1 MNYINQG
8 KVVII
13 FLLMSIPVA
22 GLAQENFEALYN
34 LLKAKIEKEE
44 AEPRWPD
51 INQVEAYVK
60 WMGIKAAD
68 RDNARAIS
76 LRANQAGNP
85 YWEQKFINLALDAQH
100 SGELSIWQGV
110 LKLMRGYWQ
119 NRRESWS
126 HCVYVSGPNVGQ
138 TLYNSAVANG
148 FSTEDIVERARCLMR
163 QATNDLEANWLYT
176 NHESFLGHYDSDG
189 FQVMPE
195 GDWDADC
202 MRRGEFTTTSQGEPL
217 MPADK
222 AMEWIQEVRVIC
234 EFYHLNLEFEDA
246 TDLMVQYL
254 KEKEVLCLKPPHEGH
269 QWYIDLAKQ
278 YELDKAKEHMDGF
291 YATIKGKVE
300 IEKNGIRKP
309 VADAEVEF
317 EAPKDQKVW
326 TAKTDNSGNYKIEG
340 VILHKNCGPF
350 ILTARGDGCFKL
362 LDVPGP
368 LEEPDKSFELEKN
381 LLLECGVEGYS
392 GRITVVKSWNY
403 TEGDGKSSSQYI
415 GSQTVSFS
423 GTFKPIPQMEGMEGQ
438 PIKIF
443 GPDKVSGTWK
453 HNEDRYCSGD
463 CDCPGLVY
471 QEFGS
476 GDVPLQTLQGLII
489 ITNVFPTDEKVVA
502 DQLGQFGMVNWYD
515 IATPTENVPTQN
527 RSKHYVKDVGCIWDN
542 STSTTNLTGSD
553 ARFKIKDINR
563 LQGKVTWN
571 SSRESTGVSITDLT
585 EAIYDQKPFDPEQ
598 DGTDYTYTVT
608 WNLKAF

>member
-1 MNYINQG
+1 MPRR
-8 KVVII
+8 II
-13 FLLMSIPVA
+13 LI
-22 GLAQENFEALYN
+22 GLAFMIHAILCGQESFELQYN
-34 LLKAKIEKEE
+34 TLKAKIEREE

-51 INQVEAYVK
+51 NNQIDAILK
-60 WMGIKAAD
+60 WMDIKAAD

-100 SGELSIWQGV
+100 SGELTIWAGV

-126 HCVYVSGPNVGQ
+126 HCVYVCGPTVGQ
-138 TLYNSAVANG
+138 TLYNRAVADG

-176 NHESFLGHYDSDG
+176 NHESFLGHYDSEG
-189 FQVMPE
+189 LQVMPE

-202 MRRGEFTTTSQGEPL
+202 MRRGEYTTTSQGEPL

-222 AMEWIQEVRVIC
+222 ALDWVHQVRVIC
-234 EFYHLNLEFEDA
+234 EFFHLNQEFDDA

-254 KEKEVLCLKPPHEGH
+254 REKEVLCLKPPHEGH
-269 QWYIDLAKQ
+269 QWYIDLARQ
-278 YELDKAKEHMDGF
+278 YELDKAEEHMDGF
-291 YATIKGKVE
+291 YATIKGRVE
-300 IEKNGIRKP
+300 RERNGIREP
-309 VADAEVEF
+309 VADAEIEF
-317 EAPKDQKVW
+317 EAPKDQRVW
-326 TAKTDNSGNYKIEG
+326 TAITDNSGNYTIKE

-350 ILTARGDGCFKL
+350 ILTARGDGCFKME
-362 LDVPGP
+362 DVPGP

-381 LLLECGVEGYS
+381 LLLECGVEGYA
-392 GRITVVKSWNY
+392 GRITIVKSWNY
-403 TEGDGKSSSQYI
+403 NEGYGNSSSQYV

-443 GPDKVSGTWK
+443 GPDKVSGNWS

-463 CDCPGLVY
+463 CDCSGLAD

-476 GDVPLQTLQGLII
+476 GDFPAESLQGLII
-489 ITNVFPTDEKVVA
+489 ITYFFPTDEKVVA
-502 DQLGQFGMVNWYD
+502 NQLGQFGMVNWYD
-515 IATPTENVPTQN
+515 IATPTENVPTQT
-527 RSKHYVKDVGCIWDN
+527 RSRHYVKDVGCVWSN
-542 STSTTNLTGSD
+542 STSTMNLTGSD
-553 ARFKIKDINR
+553 ARFKIIDINH
-563 LQGKVTWN
+563 LQGAVSWN
-571 SSRESTGVSITDLT
+571 SSHETTSVRITDMT
-585 EAIYDQKPFDPEQ
+585 EAIYEQIPFDPEK
-598 DGTDYTYTVT
+598 DGTDYHYTVR
-608 WNLKAF
+608 WDLKAL